1 MTRALRAW
9 AVAARLLLLAAAFA
23 AAPASTVVAQP
34 LASGPT
40 VRVLLD
46 EALPAARIE
55 IEGPHHVR
63 TPRGAHGAAHGLAW
77 PLYAEDGAIVAGSGA
92 RAHPVGAWIELTPDG
107 GTIAHDGRVFRG
119 GLRVEAVEGGLR
131 LVNALPLEAYLRG
144 VVPAEMSASW
154 PLEALKAQAVAA
166 RSYTLAS
173 LDPTGAYD
181 LCATDRC
188 QVYRGVAAEHPRSD
202 RAVAETEGIVIAVN
216 GVPAAAYY
224 HADSGGV
231 VASSAEVWGRALP
244 YLPSRTDVPVVS
256 PHRAWSADLDP
267 SRLAAALASE
277 GASVGTPD
285 GLTVLERSGS
295 GRVARVAF
303 DGSSG
308 RAVVEG
314 PALTRVLRDAG
325 LKSTRIVVTGSLSV
339 RGDGWG
345 HGVGMS
351 QYGARALAERGYDYG
366 RILAFYYPGVGLQQ
380 RIYRTAASP

>member
-1 MTRALRAW
+1 MIRARRAW
-9 AVAARLLLLAAAFA
+9 AVAARILLLAVWIGA
-23 AAPASTVVAQP
+23 AATHAAWAQP

-46 EALPAARIE
+46 DALPLARIE
-55 IEGPHHVR
+55 IVGPHHVR
-63 TPRGAHGAAHGLAW
+63 TPRGSHDAAHGLTW
-77 PLYAEDGAIVAGSGA
+77 PLVASEGAIVAGSGE
-92 RAHPVGAWIELTPDG
+92 RAHPVGAWIELTPER
-107 GTIAHDGRVFRG
+107 GTIAYDGRVFRG
-119 GLRVEAVEGGLR
+119 GLRVEAIDGGLR
-131 LVNALPLEAYLRG
+131 VVNALPLEAYLRG

-154 PLEALKAQAVAA
+154 PIEALKAQAVAA

-173 LDPTGAYD
+173 LDPTGPYD

-244 YLPSRTDVPVVS
+244 YLRSRTDVSVVS
-256 PHRAWSADLDP
+256 PHRAWTARLDP

-277 GASVGTPD
+277 GFTVGTPSA
-285 GLTVLERSGS
+285 LTVLERSGS
-295 GRVARVAF
+295 GRVVRAAF

-308 RAVVEG
+308 RAVVAG
-314 PALTRVLRDAG
+314 PALTRVLRDVG
-325 LKSTRIVVTGSLSV
+325 LKSTRIVVTGPLAV

-351 QYGARALAERGYDYG
+351 QYGARALAEQGYDYG

-380 RIYRTAASP
+380 RIYRSAGVP